1 MTSFSDPIFWIG
13 GGQSKGV
20 MMDEFSRD
28 LSQYI
33 SKAFVFGEVG
43 EEMTAKINAFDTPAS
58 QCFSLNEAVKSAF
71 NEANGR
77 VSILLS
83 PGFSSFDQFRN
94 YEERGETFNRSAQ
107 ELKKRFATSTQELLY

>member
-1 MTSFSDPIFWIG
+1 
-13 GGQSKGV
+13 
-20 MMDEFSRD
+20 MDEFSRE

-43 EEMTAKINAFDTPAS
+43 EELSAKINDCDTPAS
-58 QCFSLNEAVKSAF
+58 QCFSLNEALESAF
-71 NEANGR
+71 NEAKGC

-94 YEERGETFNRSAQ
+94 YEERGEAFNQCVQ